1 MKANGGGAGGYMNTA
16 VIKKQIFN
24 DIEILNETKLLDLLN
39 YLNFLKNREENDPT
53 LEIIENDDFYNQLKR
68 GITEKENGQVFDW
81 NSSI

>member
-1 MKANGGGAGGYMNTA
+1 MNTA